1 MSSEADA
8 AMAAIEKALR
18 KPRFPQLERLRWRIA
33 DWFARLRGEDVVER
47 TLRSRLKREALRN
60 LAVLRT
66 HLVEGREDYPGAK
79 AAMADIAGMMGFDL
93 VPDEDLWG
101 DDDPPLRLDENQ
113 LDAAAAYAR
122 RGQFADAL
130 HHLERAL
137 PDGFGDIAER
147 IARHLERTSP

>member
-1 MSSEADA
+1 MTREAEA

-18 KPRFPQLERLRWRIA
+18 KERFPRMQKLWRRLLAMVLPAPETPFVRESREH
-33 DWFARLRGEDVVER
+33 LDV
-47 TLRSRLKREALRN
+47 LAAYLLGKSPDYAQALTAIDD
-60 LAVLRT
+60 LAGKL
-66 HLVEGREDYPGAK
+66 GYQA
-79 AAMADIAGMMGFDL
+79 
-93 VPDEDLWG
+93 VPLTDDWG

-122 RGQFADAL
+122 RGQIADAL

-147 IARHLERTSP
+147 IARHLERTAP